1 MDDEWVN
8 GVFSELEGT
17 LKYDQICRNIQEKK
31 KLKEKPKP
39 QSLKLELLNNFN
51 VYLQE

>member
-1 MDDEWVN
+1 MTRFVET
-8 GVFSELEGT
+8 S
-17 LKYDQICRNIQEKK
+17 KKKK

-51 VYLQE
+51 IYLQE